1 MKTLPVSG
9 NESASFAAGVPLG
22 ARVVRAACLA
32 LGVILSS
39 TAASADPVRV
49 ITSGFFGSGG
59 DDTGLWVV
67 GSSFDLS
74 TGARPGAD
82 PVVTCEPCTPGTEL
96 NLSSTVSIR
105 DWGPGH
111 ATVDGLTYGTVYYGG
126 LLVFNAG
133 SVTVPDVPPQPGGL
147 DETVIVSGRTTFTFT
162 GTLSGF
168 ADPSLTGA
176 PLFSVDL
183 TGGGTGPFAAIAGF
197 GNLGSG
203 VFLDYVDY
211 HFDDGAPVPEP
222 GSLLLFGSGVAW
234 VAARCR
240 RRRQPGATM

>member
-9 NESASFAAGVPLG
+9 NRGASFGVGVPL
-22 ARVVRAACLA
+22 ARAVRAGWLA
-32 LGVILSS
+32 LGLMLSS

-49 ITSGFFGSGG
+49 VTDGFFGSGG

-67 GSSFDLS
+67 GSNFDLA
-74 TGARPGAD
+74 TGARPGAS
-82 PVVTCEPCTPGTEL
+82 PVVTCDPCTPGAEID
-96 NLSSTVSIR
+96 LSATVSIR
-105 DWGPGH
+105 DWGPGS
-111 ATVDGLTYGTVYYGG
+111 ATLDGRTYATVYYGG
-126 LLVFNAG
+126 SLVFSAG
-133 SVTVPDVPPQPGGL
+133 SVIVPGVPPQPAGL
-147 DETVIVSGRTTFTFT
+147 DETAIVPAFTTFTFA

-183 TGGGTGPFAAIAGF
+183 AGSGSGPFAAIAGF
-197 GNLGSG
+197 GNLGAG

-211 HFDDGAPVPEP
+211 RFDEGAPVPEP
-222 GSLLLFGSGVAW
+222 GSLLLFGSGAAW

-240 RRRQPGATM
+240 RRRQQGAMA